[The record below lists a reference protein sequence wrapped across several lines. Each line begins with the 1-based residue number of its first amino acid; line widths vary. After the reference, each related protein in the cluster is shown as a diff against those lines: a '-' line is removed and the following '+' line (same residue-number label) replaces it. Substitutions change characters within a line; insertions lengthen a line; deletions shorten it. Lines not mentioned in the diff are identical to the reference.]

1 MARRR
6 EAETEAT
13 AGRPFT
19 VEELARIRRLIEGWP
34 FVRGHPHPYVD
45 ELEQIHAA
53 AGRRRGFMLWE
64 LDPLRTA
71 DDFNRA
77 YVEEIRGEVL

>member
-6 EAETEAT
+6 EAETDVS
-13 AGRPFT
+13 AGRPF
-19 VEELARIRRLIEGWP
+19 VVDELARIRRLIEGWP
-34 FVRGHPHPYVD
+34 FVRGHPHPYAA
-45 ELEQIHAA
+45 ELEQIYVA

-71 DDFNRA
+71 DDVHRA
-77 YVEEIRGEVL
+77 YIEEARP

>member
-6 EAETEAT
+6 EAETEVID
-13 AGRPFT
+13 GRPFT
-19 VEELARIRRLIEGWP
+19 VEELARIRRLIEMWP
-34 FVRGHPHPYVD
+34 SVRGHPHPHAT

-53 AGRRRGFMLWE
+53 AGRRRGFKLWE

-71 DDFNRA
+71 DDLDRA